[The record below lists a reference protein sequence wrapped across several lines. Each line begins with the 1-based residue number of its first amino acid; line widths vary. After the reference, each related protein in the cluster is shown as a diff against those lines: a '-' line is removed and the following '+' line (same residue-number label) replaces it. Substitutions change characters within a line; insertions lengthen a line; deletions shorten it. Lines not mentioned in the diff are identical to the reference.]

1 MAEGPFDGDDEQ
13 DEEGDGEA
21 HAFEEHRA
29 KGRREQL
36 PEGLTCGGEHDVFR
50 SGGGEYSDAG
60 RDTRAE
66 ATKAGNGRKM
76 AQKIYDVV
84 GIGNAIVDI
93 IARCD
98 DGFLSKHDLAKGFMR
113 LIDAEEAN
121 RLYASMGPAIERS
134 GGSVANTIA
143 GLASFGAKCGF
154 IGRVAADQFGG
165 IFRHDIRSLGVAY
178 DTLPAADGAPT
189 ARCLILVTPDGE
201 RTMNTFLG
209 ASVDFTPEDLD
220 RDLIGAAKIVYLEG
234 YLFDRDEAK
243 AAFRDAAREA
253 KASGAKVALTL
264 SDAFCVDRHRDDFRT
279 LVREGADIVFAN
291 EKEITTLYEVNSF
304 EEAADAALQDCE
316 MAVLTRS
323 EAGSVIVA
331 GGETIEIEADPV
343 AKVVDMTGAGDL
355 YAAGFLYGLT
365 HGAPLPACGRLG
377 SLAAAEVI
385 GHIGARPEIS
395 LRKLAKER
403 GLLG

>member
-1 MAEGPFDGDDEQ
+1 M
-13 DEEGDGEA
+13 
-21 HAFEEHRA
+21 
-29 KGRREQL
+29 
-36 PEGLTCGGEHDVFR
+36 
-50 SGGGEYSDAG
+50 
-60 RDTRAE
+60 
-66 ATKAGNGRKM
+66 TKKT
-76 AQKIYDVV
+76 YDVD

-93 IARCD
+93 ISRCD

-113 LIDAEEAN
+113 LIDAAEAA
-121 RLYASMGPAIERS
+121 RLYEAMGPAIERS
-134 GGSVANTIA
+134 GGSVANSIA

-178 DTLPAADGAPT
+178 DTPPATNGAPT

-220 RDLIGAAKIVYLEG
+220 GAMIGAAKIVYLEG
-234 YLFDRDEAK
+234 YLFDREEAK
-243 AAFRDAAREA
+243 HAFREAARIA
-253 KASGAKVALTL
+253 KASGAKVALSL
-264 SDAFCVDRHRDDFRT
+264 SDAFCVDRHRADFQA
-279 LVREGADIVFAN
+279 LVREDADIVFAN
-291 EKEITTLYEVNSF
+291 EKEITSLYQVNSF

-316 MAVLTRS
+316 TAVLTRS

-331 GGETIEIEADPV
+331 AGETIEIPAEPV
-343 AKVVDMTGAGDL
+343 LEVVDVTGAGDL

-365 HGAPLPACGRLG
+365 QGAPLQICGRLG

-385 GHIGARPEIS
+385 GHIGARPES
-395 LRKLAKER
+395 PLRKLAKAK
-403 GLLG
+403 GLVG

>member
-1 MAEGPFDGDDEQ
+1 MAKE
-13 DEEGDGEA
+13 
-21 HAFEEHRA
+21 R
-29 KGRREQL
+29 
-36 PEGLTCGGEHDVFR
+36 
-50 SGGGEYSDAG
+50 
-60 RDTRAE
+60 
-66 ATKAGNGRKM
+66 
-76 AQKIYDVV
+76 YDVV

-93 IARCD
+93 ISRCD

-121 RLYASMGPAIERS
+121 RLYAAMGPAVERS

-165 IFRHDIRSLGVAY
+165 IFRHDIRSQGVAY
-178 DTLPAADGAPT
+178 DTAPATDGAPT

-209 ASVDFTPEDLD
+209 ASVDLSATDIDQAMIENS
-220 RDLIGAAKIVYLEG
+220 KIIYLEG
-234 YLFDRDEAK
+234 YLFDRHQAK
-243 AAFRDAAREA
+243 EAFRDAARRA
-253 KASGAKVALTL
+253 RRVGVKVSLSL
-264 SDAFCVDRHRDDFRT
+264 SDAFCVDRHRDDFRK

-291 EKEITTLYEVNSF
+291 EKEITSLYQVNSF
-304 EEAADAALQDCE
+304 EQAANAALQDCE

-323 EAGSVIVA
+323 EEGSVIVA
-331 GGETIEIEADPV
+331 SGETIEIPADAVPE
-343 AKVVDMTGAGDL
+343 VVDVTGAGDL

-365 HGAPLPACGRLG
+365 RGLPLETCGRLG

-385 GHIGARPEIS
+385 GHIGARPENP
-395 LRKLAKER
+395 LRELAKER
-403 GLLG
+403 GLVS